1 MRVKKID
8 DSGLNVDSF
17 LRFIQQI
24 RVYLTAEE
32 QQILF
37 ENEAKRPSP
46 AAAYLTA
53 YACLARGFTERKP
66 DLIIKAKNN
75 LISLTIHQDVYL
87 EQSICA
93 LLLGQTT
100 EAEFSL
106 SQSKEKD
113 AIARIQEI
121 SANSPDLLPGLCV
134 YTEKWLQTEV
144 FPQFKGLR
152 NVDSSLQAYFAD
164 EKVQNYLES
173 ISPPLISETE
183 VLNESSPSV
192 EVNNISQIN
201 YSASNLPIS
210 EEEKNY

>member
-66 DLIIKAKNN
+66 DLIIKAK
-75 LISLTIHQDVYL
+75 
-87 EQSICA
+87 
-93 LLLGQTT
+93 
-100 EAEFSL
+100 
-106 SQSKEKD
+106 K
-113 AIARIQEI
+113 
-121 SANSPDLLPGLCV
+121 
-134 YTEKWLQTEV
+134 
-144 FPQFKGLR
+144 
-152 NVDSSLQAYFAD
+152 
-164 EKVQNYLES
+164 
-173 ISPPLISETE
+173 
-183 VLNESSPSV
+183 
-192 EVNNISQIN
+192 
-201 YSASNLPIS
+201 
-210 EEEKNY
+210 